1 MTFTQKSRV
10 PTCSPFNSASIGI
23 GVGGGRSTSS
33 GSNCPSKPVVPRYNS
48 QHQALT
54 DDDNA
59 DSRTAN
65 HGGDLPRH
73 RDGPYGPTAP
83 SRHPAA
89 HRPHRN
95 GAGEPSSAASGGGA
109 AQRGLGSVR
118 PLLVPEHHQWVPRR
132 CAPAEGRVLMEKC
145 AARIAAA
152 RIRVRVGRS
161 VNQNRGNGSPERIR
175 QQQYNN
181 QLLEN
186 ILRWGDSR

>member
-1 MTFTQKSRV
+1 M
-10 PTCSPFNSASIGI
+10 SPKASGTYAQFRTPSLD
-23 GVGGGRSTSS
+23 GR
-33 GSNCPSKPVVPRYNS
+33 
-48 QHQALT
+48 H
-54 DDDNA
+54 NA

-65 HGGDLPRH
+65 HGGDLARH

-95 GAGEPSSAASGGGA
+95 GAGEPSSATSGGGA
-109 AQRGLGSVR
+109 AQRGPGSVR
-118 PLLVPEHHQWVPRR
+118 LLLVPEHHQLVPRR

-161 VNQNRGNGSPERIR
+161 VDQNRGNGSPERIR

-181 QLLEN
+181 QLHKN
-186 ILRWGDSR
+186 ILHWGDSR